1 MAHSIAQDAVLL
13 AQSKA
18 GDRTAFS
25 ELVARYQELIA
36 RVSFRQTRDEAMA
49 QDIAQEA
56 FVVAWHNLGQLRET
70 SRFRP
75 WLCRIASN
83 LAKNAAKRNREL
95 SSDDLD
101 DQLIDENTP
110 FALLQDQQSAQ
121 FVRTALTQIPPQYRD
136 VLAMYYHQEQ
146 SISEVAKS
154 LGITQD
160 AAMQRLSRGRRY
172 LAARMTATMETSLAQ
187 TRNKQ
192 FVGNVL
198 AALPPVM
205 SPASHPLPFS
215 QSGATMIKF
224 ALIAASLAGAAAA
237 GGVAVYK
244 TSSNPSSTSS
254 EVSSAPTAAVAQSSS
269 GSVRSASNTV
279 TPAPT
284 LPPLQ
289 NGARQIAPP
298 ERILTDAEIT
308 RMNPNQGPS
317 RGNANAPVQV
327 VVYAD
332 LQCPYC
338 GKVLGTLDQLFDEYP
353 NQLRLVFKHMPL
365 PQHEFAELAAE
376 ASMAAAAQGKF
387 WEFHDLTLASQDDL
401 SRETLLNIAKQI
413 GLDVPRFRLEL
424 DSKLYANVIAADVA
438 VAKDIEITATPSFVI
453 NGRQFAGAWNIKA
466 FRSVIDSELAAI
478 K

>member
-1 MAHSIAQDAVLL
+1 
-13 AQSKA
+13 
-18 GDRTAFS
+18 
-25 ELVARYQELIA
+25 
-36 RVSFRQTRDEAMA
+36 
-49 QDIAQEA
+49 
-56 FVVAWHNLGQLRET
+56 LRET
-70 SRFRP
+70 SRLRP

-101 DQLIDENTP
+101 DQLVDENTP

-121 FVRTALTQIPPQYRD
+121 FVRTALAQIPPQYRD

-146 SISEVAKS
+146 SISEVAKV

-224 ALIAASLAGAAAA
+224 ALIAASLTGAAAV

-244 TSSNPSSTSS
+244 TSSNPSSTSYAM
-254 EVSSAPTAAVAQSSS
+254 SSAPTAAVAQSSS
-269 GSVRSASNTV
+269 GSVRRASNTV

-284 LPPLQ
+284 LTVTDADQ
-289 NGARQIAPP
+289 NEHRHVMAPP
-298 ERILTDAEIT
+298 ERTLSAAELTRLKPT
-308 RMNPNQGPS
+308 VGPV
-317 RGNANAPVQV
+317 RGNANAPVQIV
-327 VVYAD
+327 IFSD
-332 LQCPYC
+332 LECPFC
-338 GKVLGTLDQLFDEYP
+338 GKVLATIDQLFDDYP
-353 NQLRLVFKHMPL
+353 NKLKLVFKHMPI
-365 PQHEFAELAAE
+365 PGHKFAQQAAE
-376 ASMAAAAQGKF
+376 ASLAAQAQGKF

-401 SRETLLNIAKQI
+401 SRATLIGIASQI
-413 GLDVPRFRLEL
+413 GLDVPRFTHEL
-424 DSKLYANVIAADVA
+424 DDKVYSDEVAADVA
-438 VAKDIEITATPSFVI
+438 TASAINVTGTPSFAI
-453 NGRQFAGAWNIKA
+453 NGRMFTGAVPIAA
-466 FRSVIDSELAAI
+466 FRKIIDSELAAI